1 MTALEYEAMI
11 RNVIWLL
18 LAPER
23 RIDLQVA
30 AVPNRTCKLGET

>member
-1 MTALEYEAMI
+1 MSIELEALI